1 MLESV
6 SALVVLADDPIV
18 AAHVALGIGRVQ
30 AHRRRVAIG
39 DLVGEVEPLQSL
51 LGDDDSHGITDS
63 FLYGVSLNKIARP
76 VDASGNLFIMPSG
89 SEPVAD
95 PEIFRSDRW
104 RRLAAGF
111 REVDALLLLVVRA
124 SSDGVPELAAMLDGV
139 VTAGDAVTT
148 DATARGLRVVATARA
163 TRPGPRPS
171 ASAAPPVAEPTP
183 TPKSGPRTIR
193 WLLAAVLV
201 VGALGYGTVWW
212 SRRATAEPLDDAT
225 LEALTPAAQAR
236 PSPSPPGPS
245 RDTLRTGT
253 AVNPGDSSRAAAFAV
268 ELLATNT
275 VEGANLL
282 LREKASGLPAAT
294 HSPVLLDSLADRWYK
309 VIAGAFALRSQADSL
324 LRAVRTRG
332 IVASDRGRVIRTP
345 LAMRLQDSV
354 ARDSATTVVG
364 QWRRAGVPAYALLQE
379 NGRAA
384 VFVGAFETPEQG
396 ELLAASLRASGITA
410 VLAYRTG
417 RAF

>member
-6 SALVVLADDPIV
+6 SALVVLAGDPIV

-51 LGDDDSHGITDS
+51 LGDEDAHGITDS

-124 SSDGVPELAAMLDGV
+124 NTDGVAELAAMLDGV
-139 VTAGDAVTT
+139 VTAGEAVTT
-148 DATARGLRVVATARA
+148 DATARGLRVVATAKA
-163 TRPGPRPS
+163 TRPAPRPS
-171 ASAAPPVAEPTP
+171 APTAAPALEPTP
-183 TPKSGPRTIR
+183 ASGPRTLT
-193 WLLAAVLV
+193 WLLAAVV
-201 VGALGYGTVWW
+201 VLGVLGYATVWW
-212 SRRATAEPLDDAT
+212 SRRATAEPPDDAA
-225 LEALTPAAQAR
+225 LEALAAPAPPAV
-236 PSPSPPGPS
+236 PGPIPAVAPP
-245 RDTLRTGT
+245 RDTLRMGT
-253 AVNPGDSSRAAAFAV
+253 AVNPADSSRSAAFAV

-282 LREKASGLPAAT
+282 LREKARGLPAAT

-309 VIAGAFALRSQADSL
+309 VIAGAFARRSQADSL
-324 LRAVRTRG
+324 LRAVRTRR

-354 ARDSATTVVG
+354 ARDLSAAVVE
-364 QWRRAGVPAYALLQE
+364 QWRTDGIPAYALLQD
-379 NGRAA
+379 NGRVAI
-384 VFVGAFETPEQG
+384 FVGAFETPEQG